1 MLLLFCC
8 KCHYNSCLYY
18 IWDENVFIFKTLHL
32 HRWYLKEQNRY
43 LPVYWDDKK
52 LYLRIKCFLQCIWCK
67 KGLPLIVVPQCE
79 MNTALY
85 IKVSYGISFY
95 LIISQNVHNKLK
107 MLPNPVAYL
116 PAIFCCCQWIWKFD
130 KYSSLNDFCLCLW
143 EYEHNTIY

>member
-67 KGLPLIVVPQCE
+67 KRPTSESSTSMWNEYCIIYKGFLWHTFL
-79 MNTALY
+79 
-85 IKVSYGISFY
+85 FD
-95 LIISQNVHNKLK
+95 IISQNVHNKLK

-116 PAIFCCCQWIWKFD
+116 PAIFCCCQWKFD
-130 KYSSLNDFCLCLW
+130 KYSSLNDFCLC
-143 EYEHNTIY
+143 